1 MSPLKSMIMIWAL
14 NLLSEIIKTADLI
27 YNSWPNIN
35 CNSCMECNLEE
46 NVPLEIVFTDQITR
60 DKPGA
65 GSAHQDKFIFYET
78 WPCLCV
84 SLHWRHNQHISDIA
98 HCSFKNQIVSICWQ
112 TNLSIWLSIDNDSH
126 KLADW
131 QQQQHSQI
139 GSQQQLQGCG
149 QKGSFKLCHHN
160 YCQNAKP
167 KFAATKSFFFLV
179 RSSLTRD
186 TESLSTQNWNI

>member
-1 MSPLKSMIMIWAL
+1 MSPLKSMIMFWAL

-46 NVPLEIVFTDQITR
+46 NVPLEIVCSDQITR

-112 TNLSIWLSIDNDSH
+112 TNLSIWLSIDNDSLKVVDNNNNNSIH
-126 KLADW
+126 KLALNNNCRVVVKRV
-131 QQQQHSQI
+131 HSNSVTTI
-139 GSQQQLQGCG
+139 IAKMPNLNLQRP
-149 QKGSFKLCHHN
+149 KVSFL
-160 YCQNAKP
+160 
-167 KFAATKSFFFLV
+167 L

>member
-84 SLHWRHNQHISDIA
+84 SPHWRHNQHISDIA

-112 TNLSIWLSIDNDSH
+112 TNSWAFDSALTMTVTNSPTDNNNSIH
-126 KLADW
+126 KLALNNNCRVVVKRV
-131 QQQQHSQI
+131 HSNSVTTI
-139 GSQQQLQGCG
+139 IAKMPNLNLQRP
-149 QKGSFKLCHHN
+149 KVSF
-160 YCQNAKP
+160 
-167 KFAATKSFFFLV
+167 S
-179 RSSLTRD
+179 
-186 TESLSTQNWNI
+186 W